1 MLKHGIMAKPAEIHK
16 LNGTL
21 RSYHSQ
27 DIKAPM
33 IGGMPDAP
41 RTMSEQAREWWRIK
55 VIDLQDMGL
64 LYRCDMELLAKYC
77 NLLADMDDAR
87 TKINASASGTDV
99 GSRLKLLRYH
109 NEALR
114 YAILMARE
122 FGFSPLARTKIRIAS
137 QKEKD
142 AFDEI

>member
-1 MLKHGIMAKPAEIHK
+1 MSTAKPTGIHK
-16 LNGTL
+16 LNGTY
-21 RSYHSQ
+21 RPDRHSD
-27 DIKAPM
+27 DITAPM

-41 RTMSEQAREWWRIK
+41 ATMSDDAREWWRIK
-55 VIDLQDMGL
+55 VIDLKDMGL

-87 TKINASASGTDV
+87 RKINASTGGADV

-109 NEALR
+109 NEALK

-122 FGFSPLARTKIRIAS
+122 FGFSPLARTKIHVSA
-137 QKEKD
+137 KETKD
-142 AFDEI
+142 AFDEL